1 MRALSIVALVV
12 AGLSFFIPIG
22 GVFLAIL
29 ASLMAVISFRSEAT
43 LSGVAVGLNLINT
56 AFFSPSI
63 VIAEGANQVADG
75 EGSVYFFYVGIH
87 VVALIVGI
95 ILAMTKKEEDSAQ

>member
-12 AGLSFFIPIG
+12 AAISFFIPIG

-29 ASLMAVISFRSEAT
+29 ASLMALISFRSEST
-43 LSGVAVGLNLINT
+43 LSGIAIGLNLINT

-63 VIAEGANQVADG
+63 VIAEGANQAGGG
-75 EGSVYFFYVGIH
+75 EGSIYFVYVGIH
-87 VVALIVGI
+87 VVALIIGI
-95 ILAMTKKEEDSAQ
+95 ILAMTKKEEG

>member
-1 MRALSIVALVV
+1 MKALSIVALVI
-12 AGLSFFIPIG
+12 AGLSFFIPLG

-63 VIAEGANQVADG
+63 VLAEGVNQVDGG

-87 VVALIVGI
+87 VVALIIGI
-95 ILAMTKKEEDSAQ
+95 ILAMTKKKEEV